1 MAVAHGARTSS
12 GWRSSCAT
20 AWGSV
25 DRITHGF
32 PAHRVRLAE
41 RARSP
46 NGCCGVAAHEA
57 FKIAAGNMLSYFGLH
72 VAPVGKKVPR

>member
-1 MAVAHGARTSS
+1 MSGLAWSVDGGGPWGAR
-12 GWRSSCAT
+12 
-20 AWGSV
+20 
-25 DRITHGF
+25 I

-57 FKIAAGNMLSYFGLH
+57 FKIAAGNMLGYFGLH
-72 VAPVGKKVPR
+72 DTPVGKKVPR